1 VDERAFFLGGDHEP
15 VTCAGFGLRTA
26 LGRILILELD
36 LVHPFDR
43 PGQGWYMQLN
53 FQPGF

>member
-1 VDERAFFLGGDHEP
+1 MDERAFFLGGDHEP